1 LAKAHYE
8 PGMFMHRFIF
18 ALVGITA
25 AAAAAVAIARSSTE
39 TSIRSLSKAQSLAAK
54 CPMIDWPYG
63 CKWRPVAQS
72 ETKHVSARKSKR
84 SQLHT
89 SFLSKRV
96 R

>member
-1 LAKAHYE
+1 MY
-8 PGMFMHRFIF
+8 MHRFIF

-39 TSIRSLSKAQSLAAK
+39 SNIRSLSKAQPFAAK

-63 CKWRPVAQS
+63 CKWRPGAQS
-72 ETKHVSARKSKR
+72 ETKHLSARKSKPG
-84 SQLHT
+84 QLHT

>member
-1 LAKAHYE
+1 
-8 PGMFMHRFIF
+8 MFMHRFIF

-84 SQLHT
+84 SQSHT